1 MKKRVIEV
9 AATLFLEKGFA
20 YTSMDELV
28 RVSKVSKSNVY
39 YHFSNKEVLL
49 EGVVDYWIEMYQS
62 AIDDVLSQ
70 NQFLVEDR
78 IQLFLKQLSQGVQSR
93 EYKGSCPFI
102 TLYIQS
108 PKQATQIKEKN
119 RSFFTGL
126 QKKVSLLLKQGV
138 ENGEF
143 RNTINIDE
151 VASLFITNLEGALF
165 ISETLKDATVIT
177 KTADHFFK
185 IASIKEA
192 FFLHQISTD

>member
-1 MKKRVIEV
+1 MNQKRVLEV

-39 YHFSNKEVLL
+39 YHFSNKEELL
-49 EGVVDYWIEMYQS
+49 EGVVDYWIDMYQAS
-62 AIDDVLSQ
+62 IDDVISQ
-70 NQFLVEDR
+70 TQFSVEDR
-78 IQLFLKQLSQGVQSR
+78 IQIFLKQLSQGVQSR
-93 EYKGSCPFI
+93 EYQGGCPFI

-108 PKQATQIKEKN
+108 PAQATQIKEKIGL
-119 RSFFTGL
+119 FFTGL

-138 ENGEF
+138 ESGEF
-143 RNTINIDE
+143 RDTVQIDE

-177 KTADHFFK
+177 KTADHLFN
-185 IASIKEA
+185 
-192 FFLHQISTD
+192 LLR

>member
-1 MKKRVIEV
+1 MNQKRVIEV

-39 YHFSNKEVLL
+39 YHFSNKEELL

-62 AIDDVLSQ
+62 AIEDVLSQ

-108 PKQATQIKEKN
+108 PANATIVKEKIGL
-119 RSFFTGL
+119 FFTGL
-126 QKKVSLLLKQGV
+126 QTKVSLLLKQGV

-165 ISETLKDATVIT
+165 ISETLKDATVIA
-177 KTADHFFK
+177 KTADHFFN
-185 IASIKEA
+185 
-192 FFLHQISTD
+192 LLR

>member
-1 MKKRVIEV
+1 MNQKRVIEV

-39 YHFSNKEVLL
+39 YHFSNKEQLL

-108 PKQATQIKEKN
+108 PTQATQIKEKI
-119 RSFFTGL
+119 GL
-126 QKKVSLLLKQGV
+126 
-138 ENGEF
+138 
-143 RNTINIDE
+143 
-151 VASLFITNLEGALF
+151 
-165 ISETLKDATVIT
+165 
-177 KTADHFFK
+177 
-185 IASIKEA
+185 
-192 FFLHQISTD
+192 FLQDYKRKFLYYLNKG

>member
-1 MKKRVIEV
+1 MTKIKLMNQKRVIEV

-62 AIDDVLSQ
+62 AIDDILSQ

-93 EYKGSCPFI
+93 EYKGAVHLLLFI
-102 TLYIQS
+102 FKVLT
-108 PKQATQIKEKN
+108 QATQIKEKIGL
-119 RSFFTGL
+119 FFTGL
-126 QKKVSLLLKQGV
+126 QEKVSLLLKQGV

-143 RNTINIDE
+143 EKYD
-151 VASLFITNLEGALF
+151 SY
-165 ISETLKDATVIT
+165 
-177 KTADHFFK
+177 
-185 IASIKEA
+185 
-192 FFLHQISTD
+192 

>member
-1 MKKRVIEV
+1 MKKVKLMNQKRVIEV

-39 YHFSNKEVLL
+39 YHFSNKEQLL

-108 PKQATQIKEKN
+108 PTQATQIKEKI
-119 RSFFTGL
+119 GL
-126 QKKVSLLLKQGV
+126 FLQDYKRKLLYYLNKG
-138 ENGEF
+138 
-143 RNTINIDE
+143 
-151 VASLFITNLEGALF
+151 
-165 ISETLKDATVIT
+165 
-177 KTADHFFK
+177 
-185 IASIKEA
+185 
-192 FFLHQISTD
+192 

>member
-1 MKKRVIEV
+1 MTKVKLMNQKRVIEV

-108 PKQATQIKEKN
+108 PKQATQIKEKIGL
-119 RSFFTGL
+119 FFTEL

-177 KTADHFFK
+177 KTADHFLK
-185 IASIKEA
+185 
-192 FFLHQISTD
+192 LLR

>member
-1 MKKRVIEV
+1 MNQKRVIEV

-39 YHFSNKEVLL
+39 YHFSNKEQLL

-108 PKQATQIKEKN
+108 PTQATQIKEKI
-119 RSFFTGL
+119 GL
-126 QKKVSLLLKQGV
+126 FLQDYKRKLLYYLNKG
-138 ENGEF
+138 
-143 RNTINIDE
+143 
-151 VASLFITNLEGALF
+151 
-165 ISETLKDATVIT
+165 
-177 KTADHFFK
+177 
-185 IASIKEA
+185 
-192 FFLHQISTD
+192 

>member
-1 MKKRVIEV
+1 MNQKRVIEV

-49 EGVVDYWIEMYQS
+49 EGVVDYWIGMYQS

-108 PKQATQIKEKN
+108 PTQATQIKEKIGL
-119 RSFFTGL
+119 FFTEL
-126 QKKVSLLLKQGV
+126 QKKVSLLLKQGL

-177 KTADHFFK
+177 KTADHLFN
-185 IASIKEA
+185 
-192 FFLHQISTD
+192 LLR

>member
-1 MKKRVIEV
+1 MTKVKLMNQRRVIEV

-108 PKQATQIKEKN
+108 PKQATQIKEKI
-119 RSFFTGL
+119 GL
-126 QKKVSLLLKQGV
+126 
-138 ENGEF
+138 
-143 RNTINIDE
+143 
-151 VASLFITNLEGALF
+151 
-165 ISETLKDATVIT
+165 
-177 KTADHFFK
+177 
-185 IASIKEA
+185 
-192 FFLHQISTD
+192 FLQDYKRKFLYYLNKG

>member
-1 MKKRVIEV
+1 MTKIKLMNQKRVIEV

-62 AIDDVLSQ
+62 AIDDILSQ

-93 EYKGSCPFI
+93 EYRGSCPFI

-108 PKQATQIKEKN
+108 PKQATQIKRKN
-119 RSFFTGL
+119 RF
-126 QKKVSLLLKQGV
+126 
-138 ENGEF
+138 
-143 RNTINIDE
+143 
-151 VASLFITNLEGALF
+151 
-165 ISETLKDATVIT
+165 
-177 KTADHFFK
+177 
-185 IASIKEA
+185 
-192 FFLHQISTD
+192 FFLQDYKRKFLYYLNKG

>member
-1 MKKRVIEV
+1 MTRGKLMNQKRVIEV

-39 YHFSNKEVLL
+39 YHFSNKEELL

-62 AIDDVLSQ
+62 AIDDLLSQ
-70 NQFLVEDR
+70 NQLLVEDR
-78 IQLFLKQLSQGVQSR
+78 IQLFLKQLSQGVQTR

-108 PKQATQIKEKN
+108 PTNATKVKEKIGL
-119 RSFFTGL
+119 FFAGL
-126 QKKVSLLLKQGV
+126 QTKVSLLLKQGI

-143 RNTINIDE
+143 RKTINIAA

-165 ISETLKDATVIT
+165 ISETLEDATVIM
-177 KTADHFFK
+177 KTADHFFN
-185 IASIKEA
+185 
-192 FFLHQISTD
+192 LLR

>member
-1 MKKRVIEV
+1 MTKVKLMNQKRVIEV

-49 EGVVDYWIEMYQS
+49 EGVVDYWIEMYQT

-108 PKQATQIKEKN
+108 PTQATQIKEKI
-119 RSFFTGL
+119 GL
-126 QKKVSLLLKQGV
+126 
-138 ENGEF
+138 
-143 RNTINIDE
+143 
-151 VASLFITNLEGALF
+151 
-165 ISETLKDATVIT
+165 
-177 KTADHFFK
+177 
-185 IASIKEA
+185 
-192 FFLHQISTD
+192 FLQDYKRKFLYYLNKG

>member
-1 MKKRVIEV
+1 MTKVKLMNQKRVIEV

-39 YHFSNKEVLL
+39 YHFSNKEELL

-62 AIDDVLSQ
+62 VIDDLLSQ
-70 NQFLVEDR
+70 NHLLVEDR
-78 IQLFLKQLSQGVQSR
+78 IKLFLKQITQGVQTR

-108 PKQATQIKEKN
+108 PINATKVKEKIAL
-119 RSFFTGL
+119 FFQGL
-126 QKKVSLLLKQGV
+126 QTKVSLLLKQGV

-143 RNTINIDE
+143 RKTINIDE

-165 ISETLKDATVIT
+165 ISETLEDATVIM
-177 KTADHFFK
+177 KTVDHFFN
-185 IASIKEA
+185 
-192 FFLHQISTD
+192 LLR

>member
-1 MKKRVIEV
+1 MNQKRVIEV

-62 AIDDVLSQ
+62 AIDDILSQ

-108 PKQATQIKEKN
+108 PKQATQIKEKI
-119 RSFFTGL
+119 GL
-126 QKKVSLLLKQGV
+126 
-138 ENGEF
+138 
-143 RNTINIDE
+143 
-151 VASLFITNLEGALF
+151 
-165 ISETLKDATVIT
+165 
-177 KTADHFFK
+177 
-185 IASIKEA
+185 
-192 FFLHQISTD
+192 FLQDYKRKFLYYLNKG

>member
-1 MKKRVIEV
+1 MNQKRVIEV

-62 AIDDVLSQ
+62 AIDDILSQ

-108 PKQATQIKEKN
+108 PKQATQIKEKI
-119 RSFFTGL
+119 GL
-126 QKKVSLLLKQGV
+126 
-138 ENGEF
+138 F
-143 RNTINIDE
+143 YR
-151 VASLFITNLEGALF
+151 
-165 ISETLKDATVIT
+165 IT
-177 KTADHFFK
+177 KESF
-185 IASIKEA
+185 SI
-192 FFLHQISTD
+192 T

>member
-1 MKKRVIEV
+1 MTKVKLMNQRRVIEV

-49 EGVVDYWIEMYQS
+49 EAVVDYWIEMYQS

-70 NQFLVEDR
+70 KQFLVEDR

-108 PKQATQIKEKN
+108 PKQATQIKEKI
-119 RSFFTGL
+119 GL
-126 QKKVSLLLKQGV
+126 
-138 ENGEF
+138 
-143 RNTINIDE
+143 
-151 VASLFITNLEGALF
+151 
-165 ISETLKDATVIT
+165 
-177 KTADHFFK
+177 
-185 IASIKEA
+185 
-192 FFLHQISTD
+192 FLQDYKRKFLYYLNKG

>member
-1 MKKRVIEV
+1 MTKVKLMNQKRVIEV

-39 YHFSNKEVLL
+39 YHFSNKEELL

-62 AIDDVLSQ
+62 AIDDLLSQ
-70 NQFLVEDR
+70 NQLLVEDR
-78 IQLFLKQLSQGVQSR
+78 IQLFLKQITQGVQTR

-108 PKQATQIKEKN
+108 PTNATKVKEKIGL
-119 RSFFTGL
+119 FFKGL
-126 QKKVSLLLKQGV
+126 QTKVSLLLKQGV
-138 ENGEF
+138 EKGEF
-143 RNTINIDE
+143 RKTINIDE

-165 ISETLKDATVIT
+165 ISETLEDATVIM
-177 KTADHFFK
+177 KTADHLFN
-185 IASIKEA
+185 
-192 FFLHQISTD
+192 LLR

>member
-1 MKKRVIEV
+1 MTKVKLMNQKRVIEV

-108 PKQATQIKEKN
+108 PTQATQIKEK
-119 RSFFTGL
+119 
-126 QKKVSLLLKQGV
+126 
-138 ENGEF
+138 
-143 RNTINIDE
+143 
-151 VASLFITNLEGALF
+151 
-165 ISETLKDATVIT
+165 
-177 KTADHFFK
+177 
-185 IASIKEA
+185 
-192 FFLHQISTD
+192 

>member
-1 MKKRVIEV
+1 MNQKRVIEV

-39 YHFSNKEVLL
+39 YHFSNKEELL

-62 AIDDVLSQ
+62 AIDGLLSQ
-70 NQFLVEDR
+70 NQLLVEDR
-78 IQLFLKQLSQGVQSR
+78 IQLFLKQLSQGVQTR

-108 PKQATQIKEKN
+108 PTNAIKVKEKIGL
-119 RSFFTGL
+119 FFVGL
-126 QKKVSLLLKQGV
+126 QTKVSLLLKQGI

-143 RNTINIDE
+143 RKTINIDE

-165 ISETLKDATVIT
+165 ISETLKDATVIMT
-177 KTADHFFK
+177 TADQFFN
-185 IASIKEA
+185 
-192 FFLHQISTD
+192 LLR

>member
-1 MKKRVIEV
+1 MTKVKLMNQKRVIEV

-39 YHFSNKEVLL
+39 YHFSNKEQLL

-93 EYKGSCPFI
+93 EYKGLSI
-102 TLYIQS
+102 YYSLYSKSYTGHANKRKIGL
-108 PKQATQIKEKN
+108 
-119 RSFFTGL
+119 FTGL
-126 QKKVSLLLKQGV
+126 QEKVSLLLKQGV

-143 RNTINIDE
+143 RNTIHIDE
-151 VASLFITNLEGALF
+151 VASLLLQILKERYLF
-165 ISETLKDATVIT
+165 QK
-177 KTADHFFK
+177 H
-185 IASIKEA
+185 
-192 FFLHQISTD
+192 

>member
-1 MKKRVIEV
+1 MNQKRVIEV

-108 PKQATQIKEKN
+108 PTQATQIKEKI
-119 RSFFTGL
+119 GL
-126 QKKVSLLLKQGV
+126 
-138 ENGEF
+138 
-143 RNTINIDE
+143 
-151 VASLFITNLEGALF
+151 
-165 ISETLKDATVIT
+165 
-177 KTADHFFK
+177 
-185 IASIKEA
+185 
-192 FFLHQISTD
+192 FLQDYKRKFLYYLNKG